1 MSVKKANG
9 MERFRRGN
17 ENRESGKWKLLNK
30 QKTEGNKEW

>member
-1 MSVKKANG
+1 MSVKKENG

-17 ENRESGKWKLLNK
+17 ENGVSGKWKLLNK